1 MPSGYT
7 AKIQDNPDI
16 TLKEFTMAC
25 ARAMGAMYHLRDY
38 SESTPYQPRVPSDY
52 HKNKATE
59 LTEELDHVRRMT
71 FAELLRL
78 IEKKN
83 EDTFQKIKD
92 SEEEKT
98 KTLKG
103 YTSMLL
109 RVQSWIPPTYEH
121 RGLKD
126 FMVSQITDSIK
137 FDCESMGDYYTTMLI
152 AKNPEDYRD
161 ELYKNL
167 REDIAYHKKQH
178 DDDVKHCEESN
189 TWVKVLEESLE

>member
-7 AKIQDNPDI
+7 AKIQANPNI
-16 TLKEFTMAC
+16 TLKEFTLTC

-38 SESTPYQPRVPSDY
+38 STSTEYHPRVPSDY
-52 HKNKATE
+52 HKNKVTE
-59 LTEELDHVRRMT
+59 LTAELDRAGRMT

-98 KTLKG
+98 RTLKG

-109 RVQSWIPPTYEH
+109 RVQSWIPPTNEH
-121 RGLKD
+121 QSLKE

-137 FDCESMGDYYTTMLI
+137 FDCESMSDYYMKTLVT
-152 AKNPEDYRD
+152 KNPEDYRD
-161 ELYKNL
+161 ELYKKL
-167 REDIAYHKKQH
+167 REDIAYHTQQH
-178 DDDVKHCEESN
+178 KDDVKRCEESN